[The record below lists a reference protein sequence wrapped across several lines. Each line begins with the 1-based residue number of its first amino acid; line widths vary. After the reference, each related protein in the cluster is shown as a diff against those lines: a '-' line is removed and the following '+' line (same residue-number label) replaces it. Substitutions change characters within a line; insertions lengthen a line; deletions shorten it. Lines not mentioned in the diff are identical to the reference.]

1 MHIIIQIFSFPEQ
14 GVAAG
19 RSWRYHI
26 SWYKDPAQM
35 QSIVRV
41 RSKQRDSSA
50 ANNLEIISWT
60 NYDSSSLSISPTSSP
75 LTLYTQV
82 GFISQPPVHKH
93 IQHCQIT
100 MGGRGVVQ
108 AEVSLSLQIIYTNG
122 TRSMLTEGFPLL
134 MSDDGFGGNI
144 LLVYLLLTIYVP
156 VFRC

>member
-1 MHIIIQIFSFPEQ
+1 MIFSFPVQ
-14 GVAAG
+14 GVVAG

-26 SWYKDPAQM
+26 LWYKDPAQM

-41 RSKQRDSSA
+41 RSKQSSPT
-50 ANNLEIISWT
+50 NNLEIISWT

-108 AEVSLSLQIIYTNG
+108 AEVSLSLQIIYPNG